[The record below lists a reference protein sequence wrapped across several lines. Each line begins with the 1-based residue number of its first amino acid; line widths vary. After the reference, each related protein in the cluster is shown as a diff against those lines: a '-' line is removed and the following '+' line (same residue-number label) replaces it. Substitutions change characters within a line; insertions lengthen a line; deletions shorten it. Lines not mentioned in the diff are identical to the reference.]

1 MILYWSTHMEKNN
14 ELNELIYEYYKS
26 RILFGIYK
34 YGERL
39 KSIPQIC
46 TSFKLARN
54 TVQIALNRLEKD
66 GYIKTEKRKVAR
78 VVYQG
83 TEELFRENVV
93 KYFALRR
100 EGILDVQFNGS
111 LIFSSIWEKGLQNLR
126 LELQNKTGGANT
138 AWKTISEPIRLYVD
152 VLDTFHNELLLGLF
166 WQNMRYISYFYPPK
180 NDRKANYAVED
191 LLSVET
197 ANRLKQETDAYYLN
211 IYLDITGFIETNY
224 EKYHLDHEVQIPF
237 TWTIYRQRP
246 QMRYT
251 LASTIIREVLWDVY
265 PVGSYLPSL
274 PKMAERYQVSLIT
287 VRRTLEVLN
296 SLGITKTYMG
306 VGTKVSLEAVDID
319 IMNRPE
325 IRENLRLHGEAMQIL
340 ALTVRSVTHYTLE
353 SAKRER
359 KKELLQTIRRL
370 RDKSNSILCIDV
382 LLNFISSECPSA
394 SIREIY
400 GKLRELIAWGYIF
413 STVIM
418 EAGQMVSNLNDF
430 ICQLENALQTDDSEV
445 SAGLWQSFVE
455 KRLNLFYKKFPM
467 WNAPQDTIAGDKTGN
482 YPNE

>member
-1 MILYWSTHMEKNN
+1 MEKNN

-26 RILFGIYK
+26 RILFGIYR
-34 YGERL
+34 YGEQL

-46 TSFKLARN
+46 TSFRVARN
-54 TVQIALNRLEKD
+54 TVQIAFSRLEAE

-83 TEELFRENVV
+83 SEELFRENVV
-93 KYFALRR
+93 TYFALRR
-100 EGILDVQFNGS
+100 DGILDVQFNGN
-111 LIFSSIWEKGLQNLR
+111 LIFTSIWEKGLQNLR
-126 LELQNKTGGANT
+126 SDLQNNTSTGGANT
-138 AWKTISEPIRLYVD
+138 EEKAVSEPIRLYVD
-152 VLDTFHNELLLGLF
+152 VLNTFHNELLLGLF
-166 WQNMRYISYFYPPK
+166 WQNMTYISYFYPPR

-191 LLSVET
+191 LLSAET
-197 ANRLKQETDAYYLN
+197 ADRLKQETDAYYLN
-211 IYLDITGFIETNY
+211 IYLDIVDFIETHCETY
-224 EKYHLDHEVQIPF
+224 PLDHEAQIPF

-246 QMRYT
+246 QVRYT
-251 LASTIIREVLWDVY
+251 LASTIIREILWDVY

-306 VGTKVSLEAVDID
+306 IGTRVCMEAVDMD
-319 IMNRPE
+319 IVDRAE
-325 IRENLRLHGEAMQIL
+325 IRENLRLHGEAMQVL
-340 ALTVRSVTHYTLE
+340 ALTVRSVTRYTVD
-353 SAKRER
+353 SVKKDR

-400 GKLRELIAWGYIF
+400 GKLRELVAWGYIF
-413 STVIM
+413 SAVIV
-418 EAGQMVSNLNDF
+418 ANGQMATDLNDF
-430 ICQLENALQTDDSEV
+430 IGQLETALQTDD
-445 SAGLWQSFVE
+445 AGGFADLWQSFIE
-455 KRLNLFYKKFPM
+455 KKLNAFYKEFPL
-467 WNAPQDTIAGDKTGN
+467 WNAPRDTIAGGEMGFSVKPGP
-482 YPNE
+482 YA